1 MSLTI
6 EANPNKSTRVTVED
20 ANNEDEDTQLPEC
33 SLVVQDSKGDL
44 RFALLNPYQAE
55 AVGNALLRWVKDVT
69 VETDEE
75 LDDDEDDDELDD
87 EDEASTH

>member
-6 EANPNKSTRVTVED
+6 IANPNKLIHVTVED
-20 ANNEDEDTQLPEC
+20 ANNEDDDTQLPEC
-33 SLVVQDSKGDL
+33 SLIVRDAKGDL

-69 VETDEE
+69 VETEEE
-75 LDDDEDDDELDD
+75 LDDEDDDAD
-87 EDEASTH
+87 EEENEKSSAH